1 MDDDDRRQPTGQDD
15 REVLHELA
23 DVIAPPALKNPEFVQ
38 QKMAGHTDEIRDGN
52 RSQRVQVMA

>member
-23 DVIAPPALKNPEFVQ
+23 DVIAPLALKYPEFVQ
-38 QKMAGHTDEIRDGN
+38 QKMAGHADKVTD
-52 RSQRVQVMA
+52 